1 MKLVIT
7 DYAKDELRLI
17 YEYYAMK
24 ASVKIVSKLKSN
36 IISAIKTIAD
46 NSFLFQTEETLSAL
60 GKEHRRMITGNY
72 KII

>member
-36 IISAIKTIAD
+36 IISAIKIIAD
-46 NSFLFQTEETLSAL
+46 NRFCFKQ
-60 GKEHRRMITGNY
+60 KKR
-72 KII
+72 